1 MKLLKY
7 AVFLVALA
15 VSAAVGACSS
25 DSETAP
31 EEQEGGTIGVD
42 FKGEPK
48 ISYVLNRYISA
59 PETRSIYEIFTGE
72 ETTYG
77 KLVIRTQP
85 DKRAGMYFFV
95 MFGYDPDD
103 IALACTFELSV
114 DSTGDSKTKTYK
126 FTVPET
132 HSVTREIALGVTG
145 SDWPGPDAKV
155 NAWKLVLKSP
165 AGKILTQKQSWLW
178 EDDPDTAVDNSIEGL
193 ISEKK

>member
-15 VSAAVGACSS
+15 VSAVVGACSS

-48 ISYVLNRYISA
+48 ISYVLNRYISD
-59 PETRSIYEIFTGE
+59 PQTRSIYEIITGE

-155 NAWKLVLKSP
+155 N
-165 AGKILTQKQSWLW
+165 SWLW

-193 ISEKK
+193 ISGKK